1 VFPSLGAHLA
11 HLLVQKEKEKKVLQ
25 FGAVLPQ
32 FIESCG
38 NAGSTSS
45 DNFHRFVGEVDTFS
59 LVGDIFQSFPKN

>member
-32 FIESCG
+32 FIESCA

-45 DNFHRFVGEVDTFS
+45 DNLHKKLNSMHCCEKEKIEQPQE
-59 LVGDIFQSFPKN
+59 LMN